1 MVLTGRARAWIN
13 LAYRFGRH
21 VVVRM
26 PARVLRGSDD
36 LRLFLEAVE
45 PEGYIPLTAEER
57 VLLPATMNCV
67 HCGLCSLACP
77 VLKASPSDAWA
88 EAWTFVAGP
97 SRSIDRVSLAVHDM
111 PPCVA
116 CDACTAICPM
126 DIPIPQLAAL
136 VRRMAEPQH
145 VET

>member
-1 MVLTGRARAWIN
+1 MVLTGRTRAWFN

-26 PARVLRGSDD
+26 PARMLRGSDD
-36 LRLFLEAVE
+36 LRLFLDAVE
-45 PEGYIPLTAEER
+45 PEGFLPLRPEER
-57 VLLPATMNCV
+57 ALLPATMNCV

-77 VLKASPSDAWA
+77 VLRESPAAAWD

-97 SRSIDRVSLAVHDM
+97 SRSIDRVSLAVHDL
-111 PPCVA
+111 PPCAA
-116 CDACTAICPM
+116 CDTCTAVCPM

-136 VRRMAEPQH
+136 VRRMAEPQSSRS
-145 VET
+145 